1 MDGERTLAGDVILAS
16 QIRGERTI
24 AITRFAL
31 AGILAGFAVYIFL
44 ESVAQNGI
52 ASELRR
58 PDYYVELVCLI
69 LSVTVSSIILK
80 ITARGAY
87 FAWMRFLPSFIDITS
102 VAAVHWSIAWSINLS
117 YAFTGAPVWFYTLF
131 IVLSVI
137 RNSGTSVIFTGAYA
151 AIVFASINTIIYAA
165 MGNFAPGG
173 NVYANAAGRVV
184 QIDFDDEIIKTLV
197 ILVISGVLAVV
208 SRRFKQ
214 LVQKQI
220 ELQELSVRYADTL
233 VKINASL
240 ERFIPREFL
249 GFLQKKNI
257 VEIELGDWT
266 ECNMTIFFL
275 DIRNFTTLSENMSPR
290 DNFRFLNSFLSI
302 FGPIIRV
309 HGGFVDKYPGDGI
322 MALFPGAPDDALL
335 TALEMRERL
344 VGYNAGRALGGYVP
358 INFGIGMHTGPLML
372 GTIGENNRMD
382 STVISDTVNA
392 ASRLE
397 GLTKKYSKDILVS
410 AETLRSLESPRDFE
424 TRFIAEETV
433 KGKAKS
439 VQVFELIGRSV
450 SGASIKPKIPQA
462 DGQSSLL
469 EG

>member
-1 MDGERTLAGDVILAS
+1 M
-16 QIRGERTI
+16 
-24 AITRFAL
+24 
-31 AGILAGFAVYIFL
+31 
-44 ESVAQNGI
+44 
-52 ASELRR
+52 
-58 PDYYVELVCLI
+58 
-69 LSVTVSSIILK
+69 
-80 ITARGAY
+80 
-87 FAWMRFLPSFIDITS
+87 
-102 VAAVHWSIAWSINLS
+102 
-117 YAFTGAPVWFYTLF
+117 
-131 IVLSVI
+131 I